1 MDSHIAY
8 LLVDGME
15 PYMDSCID
23 EHLTILLLKQS
34 SHFEIKTRKDSRC
47 YDTCTELSKHGVVSN
62 CPWVMVGGLNLYNL
76 VNESV
81 AWR

>member
-34 SHFEIKTRKDSRC
+34 NYFEIKQGRI
-47 YDTCTELSKHGVVSN
+47 LGVMILVQSYRN
-62 CPWVMVGGLNLYNL
+62 MVWL
-76 VNESV
+76 VI
-81 AWR
+81 ALG